1 MNHGYFRTTSLGG
14 ALIVLIALLG
24 GCGSMPSMPSMP
36 SLPNVW
42 PFGEKSGERSRVP
55 PGATAYQCDNGRTL
69 YVRYLETG
77 KAAWVILPEREF
89 RLNAL
94 TAASA
99 AAAGARYSNG
109 IGTLETKGNEA
120 TLSDGATVT
129 HANCKA
135 AAPPA

>member
-1 MNHGYFRTTSLGG
+1 MNQSYFRTTLLGG

-24 GCGSMPSMPSMP
+24 GCGNMPRLP
-36 SLPNVW
+36 SLPNDW
-42 PFGEKSGERSRVP
+42 SFGEKSGERSRVP
-55 PGATAYQCDNGRTL
+55 PGATTYQCDNGRTL

-77 KAAWVILPEREF
+77 KVAWVILPEREF

-94 TAASA
+94 AAASS

>member
-1 MNHGYFRTTSLGG
+1 MNHGYFRTTLLGG
-14 ALIVLIALLG
+14 VLIMLIALLG
-24 GCGSMPSMPSMP
+24 GCGSMPSLPSM
-36 SLPNVW
+36 PNVW

-89 RLNAL
+89 RLNTL
-94 TAASA
+94 AASS

>member
-1 MNHGYFRTTSLGG
+1 MNHGYFRTTLLGG
-14 ALIVLIALLG
+14 VLIVLIALLG
-24 GCGSMPSMPSMP
+24 GCGSMPSMP

-89 RLNAL
+89 RLNTL
-94 TAASA
+94 AASS

-120 TLSDGATVT
+120 TLSDGAAVT